1 MYLGRDPQHPQLS
14 EQEHRG
20 VYGNHRDK
28 GHLTGLTIA
37 LAEIGGGHGRY
48 LAVWPFW
55 SSYRLSW
62 SASSSL
68 ATTTVRWLWNSLIA
82 M

>member
-37 LAEIGGGHGRY
+37 VAEIDGGHGRY
-48 LAVWPFW
+48 LAVWPF
-55 SSYRLSW
+55 
-62 SASSSL
+62 
-68 ATTTVRWLWNSLIA
+68 
-82 M
+82 